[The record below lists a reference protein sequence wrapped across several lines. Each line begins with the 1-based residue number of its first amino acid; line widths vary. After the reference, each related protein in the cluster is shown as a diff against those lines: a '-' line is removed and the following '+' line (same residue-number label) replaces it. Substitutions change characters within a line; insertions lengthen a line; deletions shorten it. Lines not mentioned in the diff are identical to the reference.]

1 MHFIQ
6 INRKFLKQF
15 DWYTLLILLMISL
28 AGVMSIYSATRPV
41 MSNIQPTY
49 YLKQLL
55 WMCVG
60 ICALVVVVIY
70 DYSWLKKFGY
80 ILYAFGLFMLVLVLV
95 VGRSGMGAQRWLDL
109 GIIRFQPSDLFRI
122 ILIVALS
129 KYLSVIKNQL
139 NKWQFL
145 FSLGA
150 FGLLPAMLII
160 KQPHLGTGLIV
171 LATYFFL
178 VIAKKIE
185 RKILITL
192 LILSVLV
199 LPLLGK
205 TLWKHL
211 KDYQKNRIVAFI
223 DPDRDPKGIGYQIEQ
238 SKITIGSGMLFGR
251 GYLKGTQGPLRFLPE
266 KHTDFIFSVYA
277 EEWGFAGSM
286 VIFAFYMLLFVRGL
300 DTALKAKDDF
310 GRLMALGITF
320 MLFLYFIINLGMV
333 IGMMPVVGVP
343 IPFMSYGGSAMIAN
357 YMAVG
362 ILINIRM
369 RRLVMLY

>member
-1 MHFIQ
+1 MRFIQ
-6 INRKFLKQF
+6 VNRKYLKQF

-28 AGVMSIYSATRPV
+28 AGVMSIYSATRPM
-41 MSNIQPTY
+41 MSSIQPNY

-55 WMCVG
+55 WMCIGV
-60 ICALVVVVIY
+60 CMLMVVVIF
-70 DYSWLKKFGY
+70 DYAWLKKFGY
-80 ILYAFGLFMLVLVLV
+80 VLYLLGLFMLLLVLF
-95 VGRSGMGAQRWLDL
+95 VGKSGMGAQRWLEF
-109 GIIRFQPSDLFRI
+109 GFFRFQPSDLFRI
-122 ILIVALS
+122 LMIVALS
-129 KYLSVIKNQL
+129 RYLCTLKGPL
-139 NKWQFL
+139 TRWKFL
-145 FSLGA
+145 FSLGV
-150 FGLLPAMLII
+150 FGILPFILII

-178 VIAKKIE
+178 ALSKKIE
-185 RKILITL
+185 KTILITI
-192 LILSVLV
+192 LILSLLV

-205 TLWKHL
+205 TIWKHL

-223 DPDRDPKGIGYQIEQ
+223 DPARDPKGIGYQIEQ

-266 KHTDFIFSVYA
+266 KHTDFIFSVFA
-277 EEWGFAGSM
+277 EEWGFVGSM
-286 VIFAFYMLLFVRGL
+286 AIFAFYLLLFVRGL
-300 DTALKAKDDF
+300 DTAVKAKDDF
-310 GRLMALGITF
+310 GRFVALGITF

-343 IPFMSYGGSAMIAN
+343 IPFMSYGGTSMVAN

-369 RRLVMLY
+369 RRLLLLY